1 MDINFDFFSKRF
13 SKLKCMDTGA
23 AEFAGD
29 QEDIAPG
36 KECAF
41 PRDGKAEA
49 HAALGQAYARGQRF
63 DEAYAQFADWSALS
77 LLDEER
83 PMVVV
88 RTFSKTWSMAAARL
102 GYVVAPTWVV
112 NELEKVILPYHLD
125 TAKQIAGRLAL
136 TFVHEME
143 ERVRFVVSER
153 ERLSAAMARLPVD
166 VFPSGANFVLFR
178 PRSMR
183 GRDVWQ
189 CLLDRSVL
197 VRDCSG
203 WPRLADCL
211 RVTIGTRD
219 ENDAF
224 LAALQE
230 VLS

>member
-1 MDINFDFFSKRF
+1 MKALIPPSPDQLSGPFVTAENSRFDV
-13 SKLKCMDTGA
+13 L
-23 AEFAGD
+23 AE
-29 QEDIAPG
+29 
-36 KECAF
+36 
-41 PRDGKAEA
+41 RDRVA
-49 HAALGQAYARGQRF
+49 AALEQ
-63 DEAYAQFADWSALS
+63 
-77 LLDEER
+77 
-83 PMVVV
+83 
-88 RTFSKTWSMAAARL
+88 
-102 GYVVAPTWVV
+102 
-112 NELEKVILPYHLD
+112 
-125 TAKQIAGRLAL
+125 
-136 TFVHEME
+136 
-143 ERVRFVVSER
+143 
-153 ERLSAAMARLPVD
+153 VD
-166 VFPSGANFVLFR
+166 GIEVYPSGANFVLFR